1 MMNQGR
7 AIGKKGGSPAALD
20 GLQELAGPPRC
31 GGDGLE
37 LTRLTPWAENG
48 MTEGDRVA
56 MRMARGR
63 SWPR

>member
-20 GLQELAGPPRC
+20 CLQELARPPRC

-37 LTRLTPWAENG
+37 LTRLTPLG
-48 MTEGDRVA
+48 
-56 MRMARGR
+56 
-63 SWPR
+63 